1 MTKQELIRQAA
12 EKAGV
17 RAVTAQKVIEAALGV
32 VGDRLA
38 EGEKT
43 VIRDFGTFDTFMSRE
58 RTAHVPGSGRK
69 IIVPARKR
77 IRFKAHKGIE
87 YYSQKNL

>member
-1 MTKQELIRQAA
+1 MTKQEIIRHAA

-17 RAVTAQKVIEAALGV
+17 SALLSQKVIEAALGAI
-32 VGDRLA
+32 GDSLA
-38 EGEKT
+38 EGEKI
-43 VIRDFGTFDTFMSRE
+43 VIRDFGTFDTYMAKE
-58 RTAHVPGSGRK
+58 RKARVPGSGRSVS
-69 IIVPARKR
+69 VPARKR